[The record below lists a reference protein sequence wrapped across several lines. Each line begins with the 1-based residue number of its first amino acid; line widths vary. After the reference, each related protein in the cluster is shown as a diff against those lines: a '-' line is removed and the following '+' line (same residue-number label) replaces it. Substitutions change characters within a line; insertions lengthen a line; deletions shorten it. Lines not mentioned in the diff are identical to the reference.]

1 MLLADG
7 STSPS
12 LALLKDR
19 QAKNDG
25 GFPRS
30 VTILSNTA
38 GRMLLRFGGHVS
50 LMLDGALSPDSGPAE
65 LRRL

>member
-50 LMLDGALSPDSGPAE
+50 L
-65 LRRL
+65 